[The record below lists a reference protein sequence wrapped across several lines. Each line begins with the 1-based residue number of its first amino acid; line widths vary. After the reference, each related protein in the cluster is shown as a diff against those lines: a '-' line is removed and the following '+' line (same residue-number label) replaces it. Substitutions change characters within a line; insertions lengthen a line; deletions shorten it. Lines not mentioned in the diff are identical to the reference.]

1 MLKKIIDA
9 ITGKSSDQPA
19 AGRSDTPPSARSEPM
34 SDRGGAAGK
43 TANGKPKIHPAID
56 SGIQKGS
63 DDFSGGVLTC
73 KCSSKPVKVRV
84 AAQTAH
90 NHACGCSKCWKPEG
104 ARFSLVAV
112 VSRDAVTVEDNQD
125 KLAIVDKSAPIQRHA
140 CTQCGVHMYG
150 RIEDSSH
157 PFHGLDFV
165 HTELSP
171 DTGWSEPQFAAFVS
185 SIIETGEKPENMDGV
200 RNRLRELGL
209 TPYDVLAPGLMDA
222 ISTAKAKASG
232 ALPA

>member
-9 ITGKSSDQPA
+9 ITGKSSEQPA
-19 AGRSDTPPSARSEPM
+19 ARQSSPPPSAKSAPM
-34 SDRGGAAGK
+34 SDRGGAAG
-43 TANGKPKIHPAID
+43 TTQSNKPKIHPAID
-56 SGIQKGS
+56 GGIQKGS
-63 DDFSGGVLTC
+63 DDFAGGVLSC
-73 KCSSKPVKVRV
+73 KCSNKPVKVRV

-90 NHACGCSKCWKPEG
+90 NHACGCSKCWKPEN

-112 VSRDAVTVEDNQD
+112 VSRDAVTVEDNED
-125 KLAIVDKSAPIQRHA
+125 KLAIVDQSAAIQRHA
-140 CTQCGVHMYG
+140 CTECGVHMYG

-165 HTELSP
+165 HTELSS
-171 DTGWSEPQFAAFVS
+171 DTGWCEPQFAAFVS
-185 SIIETGEKPENMDGV
+185 SIIETGEKPENMDGI
-200 RNRLRELGL
+200 RSRLRELGL
-209 TPYDVLAPGLMDA
+209 PPYDVLAPGLMDA